1 MPAREKCCC
10 RIPLRVI
17 DGSQRIRLNV
27 EQVRVI
33 YADMPEYEGEYT
45 VVPELYDAQVLPT
58 RNKAMRDD
66 VIVMAIPVT
75 RTSNPYGGDT
85 VVIG

>member
-1 MPAREKCCC
+1 MRAPDTCCC
-10 RIPLRVI
+10 RIQLRVVEQ
-17 DGSQRIRLNV
+17 DERIRLGV

-66 VIVMAIPVT
+66 VIVTAIPVT